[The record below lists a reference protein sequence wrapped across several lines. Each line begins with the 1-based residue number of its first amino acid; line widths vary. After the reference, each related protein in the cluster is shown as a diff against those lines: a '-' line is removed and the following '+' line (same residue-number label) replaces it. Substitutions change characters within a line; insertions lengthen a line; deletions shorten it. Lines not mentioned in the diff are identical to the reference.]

1 MFIAEVVREVQLL
14 VYDEIHY
21 LRDKERGVV
30 WEESIVLAPKSCR
43 FAFLSATIPN
53 AKEFAEWIAKTHNS
67 PCHVVYT
74 DYRPTPLQHYIFP
87 TGAGRWIQ
95 NGGRAFS
102 YGIAPKPGCP
112 PQPGSDALYMVVD
125 ERGVF
130 REDNFQKAV
139 AAVHD
144 AAADGGKKGKTK
156 GKAATANNQ
165 DGTGEKTDIF
175 KIVKMILERNYDP
188 VIVFSFSKKECE
200 KLALSMVT
208 LDLTDKDEKTLVN
221 SIFTSAVECLTPV
234 GSQISELSMHSIL
247 MSLNFGLLLQED
259 RKVPQLSAILPMLKR
274 GIGVHHSGLLPI
286 VKEVIEIM
294 FQEGLLKVLF
304 ATGEHD

>member
-1 MFIAEVVREVQLL
+1 

-30 WEESIVLAPKSCR
+30 WEESIIMAPKSCR

-53 AKEFAEWIAKTHNS
+53 AKEFAEWIAKTHQS

-87 TGAGRWIQ
+87 TGTG
-95 NGGRAFS
+95 N
-102 YGIAPKPGCP
+102 YKPLKQGKGVLSTEYVSLPWRPRYSLHTPLCRS
-112 PQPGSDALYMVVD
+112 GADALYMVVD

-130 REDNFQKAV
+130 REDNFQTAV

-144 AAADGGKKGKTK
+144 ASADGGSKSKSKSAGP
-156 GKAATANNQ
+156 ASSNNQ
-165 DGTGEKTDIF
+165 DSTGEKTDIF

-188 VIVFSFSKKECE
+188 VIVFSFSKRECE

-208 LDLTDKDEKTLVN
+208 LDLTDKDEKTLVT
-221 SIFTSAVECLTPV
+221 SIFKSAVECLSSVRDLHDSVMMHVICVCDPFSV
-234 GSQISELSMHSIL
+234 LISLLS
-247 MSLNFGLLLQED
+247 F
-259 RKVPQLSAILPMLKR
+259 
-274 GIGVHHSGLLPI
+274 
-286 VKEVIEIM
+286 
-294 FQEGLLKVLF
+294 
-304 ATGEHD
+304 